1 MSLQRTT
8 RIGIG
13 VVALL
18 AVAVA
23 GLGVYAYMHRAGA
36 PKAAAGGN
44 AVTITAKSCEPND
57 LTVEAGRVTF
67 QVEERQRPRPGVG
80 DPARRDGGGGARE
93 HRPRLHPEPDR
104 QAGAGRLRRSPAA
117 C

>member
-13 VVALL
+13 VVAVL

-23 GLGVYAYMHRAGA
+23 GLGVYAYMHRAGT
-36 PKAAAGGN
+36 PKAVAGGN
-44 AVTITAKSCEPND
+44 AVTITARSCEPND

-67 QVEERQRPRPGVG
+67 QVKNASDRALEWEILQGVMVVEEWAQEEEAPG
-80 DPARRDGGGGARE
+80 AS
-93 HRPRLHPEPDR
+93 
-104 QAGAGRLRRSPAA
+104 AGSWALGELE
-117 C
+117 